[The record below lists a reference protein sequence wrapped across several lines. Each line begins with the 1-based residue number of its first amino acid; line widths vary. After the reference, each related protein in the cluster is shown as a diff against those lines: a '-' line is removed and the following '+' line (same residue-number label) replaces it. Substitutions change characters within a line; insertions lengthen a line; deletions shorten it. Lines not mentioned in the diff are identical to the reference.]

1 MGLQSFERALA
12 NMVDSVFSRSS
23 RNSTIRPVELGRRLL
38 REMDDHR
45 SVDVKGR
52 RIVPNIFTFH
62 LSPRDH
68 AGFADIE
75 HALVH
80 ELGEAAREYARDEG
94 YHFVGPVQI
103 DVVVDNAL
111 KPGRFGIAS
120 SLRESGGAAEQAP
133 APQQQQQPQYQEAP
147 AYAASAPA
155 AAAPAA
161 QDQNFAIVEAPQ
173 VVDPFREQAAVA
185 PAAPAPAPAV
195 PVAPAHE
202 PAPLA
207 APATPAR
214 IGSSVGRL
222 QLPSGER
229 VTVGHRV
236 VTLGR
241 LPECTVTLNDPNVS
255 RRHAEI
261 HPGSELTIVDLGS
274 TNGTKVNGLRIDGER
289 VLVDGDIISLGS
301 SHLRFEASNAS
312 V

>member
-1 MGLQSFERALA
+1 MGLQSFERALG

-52 RIVPNIFTFH
+52 RIVPNSFTFH

-75 HALVH
+75 HALIH

-94 YHFVGPVQI
+94 YHFVGPVTVEI
-103 DVVVDNAL
+103 VVDNAL

-120 SLRESGGAAEQAP
+120 NLREGGAAEQAP
-133 APQQQQQPQYQEAP
+133 VAQPQYHEAP
-147 AYAASAPA
+147 AYAPAGAPA
-155 AAAPAA
+155 E
-161 QDQNFAIVEAPQ
+161 DLSFAVVEAPQ
-173 VVDPFREQAAVA
+173 VVDPFREQAPPAPAYVPPAPTA
-185 PAAPAPAPAV
+185 PAAPA
-195 PVAPAHE
+195 
-202 PAPLA
+202 A
-207 APATPAR
+207 AAASAR
-214 IGSSVGRL
+214 IGSAVGRL

-229 VTVGHRV
+229 VTLGHRV

-261 HPGSELTIVDLGS
+261 RPGSELTIVDLGS

-312 V
+312 A